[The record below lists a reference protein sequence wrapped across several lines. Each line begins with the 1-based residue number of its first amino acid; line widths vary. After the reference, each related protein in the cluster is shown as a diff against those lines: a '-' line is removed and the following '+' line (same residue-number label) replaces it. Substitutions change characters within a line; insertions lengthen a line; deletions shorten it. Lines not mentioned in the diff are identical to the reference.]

1 MSIPSGSFLYHYSIS
16 KPNPPSNSD
25 PPSGPPPSTAPP
37 IQPGLF
43 FLMAVGG
50 SRERDIDDQG
60 WVEAGECAHLFTFR
74 GRDRGHLASDL
85 FVSYTLKKNVRFQ

>member
-16 KPNPPSNSD
+16 KPNPPFNSD

-60 WVEAGECAHLFTFR
+60 WVEAGECAHLFTIILNLGG
-74 GRDRGHLASDL
+74 GRDGGHLAG
-85 FVSYTLKKNVRFQ
+85 VGRGG